1 MLIETPRLTL
11 REWLETDVDCYLTL
25 SRDVGYNCF
34 SPPRRFLVKDA
45 DGGMAFGEVPCFAR
59 LREWLEPGQ

>member
-11 REWLETDVDCYLTL
+11 REWRETDVECYLTL

-34 SPPRRFLVKDA
+34 SPPGRFLVKDE
-45 DGGMAFGEVPCFAR
+45 DGAR
-59 LREWLEPGQ
+59 ARI